1 MFACAFAFVKH
12 PQDTIYHQYCNQ
24 GTQQQASKD
33 ITPVMLVVT
42 NAGQPTQNTQ
52 LSNKQLEGK
61 LQKPAMGEIDH
72 DFHIQNCKCHSIC
85 CKYEKK
91 KPSLE

>member
-42 NAGQPTQNTQ
+42 NTGQPT
-52 LSNKQLEGK
+52 
-61 LQKPAMGEIDH
+61 
-72 DFHIQNCKCHSIC
+72 
-85 CKYEKK
+85 
-91 KPSLE
+91 